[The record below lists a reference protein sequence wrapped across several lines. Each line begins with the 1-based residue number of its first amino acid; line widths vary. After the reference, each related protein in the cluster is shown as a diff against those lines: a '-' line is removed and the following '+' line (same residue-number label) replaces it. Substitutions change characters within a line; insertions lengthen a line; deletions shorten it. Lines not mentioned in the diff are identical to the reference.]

1 MTDPASPL
9 DAPFRSRRGR
19 AMALTMAGVSLS
31 LFAALAILIRGWGP
45 ADRLL
50 MFGLGLAMAAVLT
63 RYAVISAVPLPH
75 GLKVRNLF
83 LSRAVPWDDIEDVTF
98 PEGDAWA
105 KLDLAD
111 GDDLAVMAIQRADG
125 ESARVEADRL
135 ARVVLSHRPR

>member
-1 MTDPASPL
+1 M
-9 DAPFRSRRGR
+9 
-19 AMALTMAGVSLS
+19 
-31 LFAALAILIRGWGP
+31 W
-45 ADRLL
+45 
-50 MFGLGLAMAAVLT
+50 AMAAFLT

-83 LSRAVPWDDIEDVTF
+83 LSRIVPWDDIEDVTF

-135 ARVVLSHRPR
+135 ARLVLSHRPR

>member
-1 MTDPASPL
+1 
-9 DAPFRSRRGR
+9 
-19 AMALTMAGVSLS
+19 
-31 LFAALAILIRGWGP
+31 
-45 ADRLL
+45 
-50 MFGLGLAMAAVLT
+50 
-63 RYAVISAVPLPH
+63 VISAVPLPH

-83 LSRAVPWDDIEDVTF
+83 LSRIVPWDDIEDVTF